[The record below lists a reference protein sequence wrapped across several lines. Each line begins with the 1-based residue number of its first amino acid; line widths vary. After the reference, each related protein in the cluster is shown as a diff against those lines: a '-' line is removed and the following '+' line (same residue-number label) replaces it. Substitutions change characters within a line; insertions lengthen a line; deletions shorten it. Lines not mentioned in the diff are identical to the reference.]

1 MVEVK
6 TIVSTFSSDGGSS
19 FEEPPKPSPPSFIPL
34 SVLFAVDFLRL
45 KSFAMDAYSAENSLR
60 EDGVLG

>member
-19 FEEPPKPSPPSFIPL
+19 FEETTKPSPPSVIPL
-34 SVLFAVDFLRL
+34 SVVFVVDFLRL
-45 KSFAMDAYSAENSLR
+45 KSFAIDAYSAENSFR